1 MPVKVSFKASRR
13 GINAVSRSGDVM
25 HNLDRR
31 ADRVIAAAR
40 ASVNNVTGAYS
51 RGLIKRHTTNR
62 GRGSVKVLATADHSL
77 ILERGSGPHVIE
89 PKTKQALHWAGAA
102 HPVARVNHPGTR
114 ALHILRNALKA
125 AGR

>member
-13 GINAVSRSGDVM
+13 GMNAVSRSGGVM
-25 HNLDRR
+25 GNLDRR

-62 GRGSVKVLATADHSL
+62 GRGSVKIIATANHSAT
-77 ILERGSGPHVIE
+77 LEFGSGPHVIE
-89 PKTKQALHWAGAA
+89 PSRKKALAWPGGL
-102 HPVARVNHPGTR
+102 HPVARVNHPGTP
-114 ALHILRNALKA
+114 AQHILRKALGA
-125 AGR
+125 AT